1 MARKAG
7 LTQTDIV
14 DAAVAVVDEHGF
26 AGLTLAAVA
35 TKLGVQP
42 PSLYHHVDGLDGLR
56 RAVVRHSIDH
66 FASVMLEARSDR
78 HGADAF
84 VAYAEVQR
92 ELARSR
98 PGLYAAINATSFIA
112 DDPETWGALLT
123 ALQPV
128 MATLGELGLEG
139 DTALE
144 ALRLFRATMHGFLVL
159 ELRGD
164 FSFDLDVD
172 ASYERLIRVV
182 LTGLLAELR

>member
-1 MARKAG
+1 
-7 LTQTDIV
+7 
-14 DAAVAVVDEHGF
+14 
-26 AGLTLAAVA
+26 
-35 TKLGVQP
+35 
-42 PSLYHHVDGLDGLR
+42 
-56 RAVVRHSIDH
+56 
-66 FASVMLEARSDR
+66 
-78 HGADAF
+78 
-84 VAYAEVQR
+84 
-92 ELARSR
+92 
-98 PGLYAAINATSFIA
+98 
-112 DDPETWGALLT
+112 
-123 ALQPV
+123 